1 MIGSFLSKL
10 FGEKKTAKQQPEVPK
25 SFKQTNRSLFMNRYA
40 GGVYFLIVWH
50 IFGYFLIS
58 SAREKAEKD
67 GWFFSFLL
75 LNYKSK
81 IFSIR
86 SFNFFIFRNNNI

>member
-1 MIGSFLSKL
+1 MIRSFLSKL
-10 FGEKKTAKQQPEVPK
+10 FGQKKTAKQQPEVPK

-81 IFSIR
+81 IFSIG
-86 SFNFFIFRNNNI
+86 SFNFFIFFAL